1 MVDLNVVAVDGHGQP
16 VMDLKRD
23 ELLVSDSGKPRAI
36 TFFHHRD
43 SGLEP
48 PQKLAPGE
56 YSNRG
61 GNNIPRA
68 TLILFDL
75 LNERFATRGVAA
87 NQIIRELG
95 PLESADYL
103 YFYILTVNGQLYPV
117 HGLPGTLESARL
129 PGGVP
134 WTRQIKPI
142 LDQALRAVQQM
153 RDPDI
158 DVNVR
163 VDLTY
168 RALNAIA
175 VQLSRVPGRKS
186 LVWITDGVPI
196 ALGPNR
202 SDTGEALDFTPLL
215 RQMSEGF
222 DRSGVAIY
230 PVRMVMIGS
239 ADSMGGP
246 GTTGVGSL
254 DTLDQF
260 AGMTGGRP
268 EAGKDIGGAVRQAIS
283 DMRTSY
289 QIGYSPPE
297 KNWDNKFHKLRVTS
311 TRKGIKIQSKTGYFA
326 WKEAPGAR
334 SEQAIDTAM
343 ATSFDAAEIGLRAK
357 LSVDRGRGDRAR
369 IEARIDAQD
378 VALVRDG
385 EEYRGELRLAL
396 VAYTQ
401 GAQPRSG
408 ARIPLDVH
416 LSAAER
422 ENALREGIPF
432 TRDVKLAEDIRTV
445 RLIVYDRG
453 LNTVG
458 SITVPVAQ

>member
-16 VMDLKRD
+16 VTDLKRE
-23 ELLVSDSGKPRAI
+23 ELVVSDSGKPQAI

-43 SGLEP
+43 SGLAQP
-48 PQKLAPGE
+48 PKLAPGE
-56 YSNRG
+56 VSNRG

-68 TLILFDL
+68 TLVLFDL

-95 PLESADYL
+95 ALESADYL
-103 YFYILTVNGQLYPV
+103 YFYMLTVNGQLFPV
-117 HGLPGTLESARL
+117 HGLPGAQESARP

-142 LDQALRAVQQM
+142 MDQALRAVQQM
-153 RDPDI
+153 REPDI
-158 DVNVR
+158 DVAVR

-202 SDTGEALDFTPLL
+202 SDTGEPVDFTPLL

-246 GTTGVGSL
+246 GTTGAGSL

-268 EAGKDIGGAVRQAIS
+268 DAGKDIGGAVRQAIS
-283 DMRTSY
+283 DMGTSY
-289 QIGYSPPE
+289 QVGYTPAE

-311 TRKGIKIQSKTGYFA
+311 TRKGIRIQSKTGYFA

-334 SEQAIDTAM
+334 SEQAIDTAIS
-343 ATSFDAAEIGLRAK
+343 TSFDAAEIGLRAK
-357 LSVDRGRGDRAR
+357 LSVDREHGNLAR
-369 IEARIDAQD
+369 IEAHIDAQD

-385 EEYRGELRLAL
+385 EQYRGELRLAL
-396 VAYTQ
+396 AAYTQ
-401 GAQPRSG
+401 GARPEGGRT
-408 ARIPLDVH
+408 IPLELH
-416 LSAAER
+416 YSAAER
-422 ENALREGIPF
+422 EKAIEEGIPF
-432 TRDVKLAEDIRTV
+432 AQNLKLGEGTRAV